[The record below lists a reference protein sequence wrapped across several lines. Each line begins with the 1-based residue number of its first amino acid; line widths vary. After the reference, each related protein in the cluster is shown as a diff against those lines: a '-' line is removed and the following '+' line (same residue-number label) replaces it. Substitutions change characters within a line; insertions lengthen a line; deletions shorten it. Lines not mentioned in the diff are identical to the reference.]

1 VQPTETVVKEIRTG
15 LQTLGTFT
23 SSLRLMKNTY
33 TVSGEAVLNA
43 YALIAARQGVKNP
56 GAWDPNGKL
65 VGNAA
70 RLLHADSSMVEATT
84 KYLKDFHAKVQAEVD
99 PKTGLVPPEKQ
110 KALAQEFKK
119 GMPDMGAGFDAA
131 DVSDP
136 KHMAARFFRGLG
148 AACFLGSALNNGKN
162 ASNEAGITSSDVFAG
177 LFGAGAAIDTYRAM
191 AGKSFSD
198 SGKVVDWL
206 QQTRFGDSLTQKAGQ
221 GAVGDLVKMFKD
233 GGLGSLISVADV
245 MWMYEDFAGEPIWA
259 SDKSN
264 PGDPTAGLL
273 TAGIVAG
280 DALDLAALGLR
291 TQVGRTALTAGLTY
305 LGAETAAVS
314 VQAALPVIG
323 WAAAAVTTAFL
334 VARFAYGVS
343 DAKNKFE
350 FGDDDPAGQRYVQMA
365 RDLGFTDPQLK
376 ALLNN
381 NGGDYEQDVKDWEWF
396 IPGWNTVRAVEG
408 AWKAGDS
415 FFTEGGVSPMHVLN
429 AVFDHNQVP
438 QQQRLQYLQSLSD
451 GEISNLVGKTHEI
464 LDHDMGDDGRIDGAD
479 CEKIEAW
486 MRENR
491 LWKPTYLGQ

>member
-1 VQPTETVVKEIRTG
+1 
-15 LQTLGTFT
+15 
-23 SSLRLMKNTY
+23 
-33 TVSGEAVLNA
+33 
-43 YALIAARQGVKNP
+43 
-56 GAWDPNGKL
+56 
-65 VGNAA
+65 
-70 RLLHADSSMVEATT
+70 
-84 KYLKDFHAKVQAEVD
+84 
-99 PKTGLVPPEKQ
+99 
-110 KALAQEFKK
+110 
-119 GMPDMGAGFDAA
+119 
-131 DVSDP
+131 
-136 KHMAARFFRGLG
+136 
-148 AACFLGSALNNGKN
+148 
-162 ASNEAGITSSDVFAG
+162 
-177 LFGAGAAIDTYRAM
+177 
-191 AGKSFSD
+191 
-198 SGKVVDWL
+198 
-206 QQTRFGDSLTQKAGQ
+206 
-221 GAVGDLVKMFKD
+221 
-233 GGLGSLISVADV
+233 VADV

-259 SDKSN
+259 ADKSN

-305 LGAETAAVS
+305 LGAEAAAVS

-381 NGGDYEQDVKDWEWF
+381 NGGDYKQDVSDWEWF
-396 IPGWNTVRAVEG
+396 VPGWNVVRSAE
-408 AWKAGDS
+408 ATWKAGDS

-429 AVFDHNQVP
+429 AMFDHNQVP

-451 GEISNLVGKTHEI
+451 GEISSLVGKTHEI
-464 LDHDMGDDGRIDGAD
+464 LDHDMDDKGQIDAGD